1 MSFLGLGR
9 TREKVEA
16 WLVQYK
22 WCGLAE
28 EWCKIF
34 KMHCCNHSF
43 LYISNIAV
51 SNGLIT
57 CVGRSDFDL
66 DFFPMRLRMLPSTWM
81 IKNSFQIFGL
91 NILLE
96 PTTLS
101 SHGGFFVIHRISYGP
116 FIKLRF
122 SSHSQGAQTNFLE
135 KEIIFCHPE
144 GPQPTLRISY
154 HVLSKPKISN
164 LFTVSKSIKYQ
175 ILNIEYRR
183 YRKLIFLHFLAEK
196 ALF

>member
-91 NILLE
+91 NIFGTSASWISTWIILFSR
-96 PTTLS
+96 PIDSWTLKNN
-101 SHGGFFVIHRISYGP
+101 HQINTYV
-116 FIKLRF
+116 
-122 SSHSQGAQTNFLE
+122 SQETY
-135 KEIIFCHPE
+135 
-144 GPQPTLRISY
+144 PQPTLSPSFPLP
-154 HVLSKPKISN
+154 V
-164 LFTVSKSIKYQ
+164 IKCVVNVYC
-175 ILNIEYRR
+175 LYYRV
-183 YRKLIFLHFLAEK
+183 KTK
-196 ALF
+196 TK